1 MVTQDTLRAVLA
13 EREREV
19 TRLATVREARRASR
33 ASARPKAGWTWRV
46 EPGME
51 EVFRSLRGWLLSSV
65 DAGQVECLPGPGQAS

>member
-19 TRLATVREARRASR
+19 ALLAKVREAERASR
-33 ASARPKAGWTWRV
+33 PSSRPAAGWTWRV

-51 EVFRSLRGWLLSSV
+51 EVFRSLRGWLLSGV
-65 DAGQVECLPGPGQAS
+65 DAGQVEYLPAPGQSS